1 MQLEL
6 KYGAE
11 TEALQPPH
19 EYVPWVV
26 VNGEP
31 LYEVSLVICYL
42 ATKHM
47 PFSMLAF
54 FPLLYL

>member
-26 VNGEP
+26 VDGEP
-31 LYEVSLVICYL
+31 LYEVSLAICYL
-42 ATKHM
+42 PKHM
-47 PFSMLAF
+47 PFSMLEL
-54 FPLLYL
+54 FPILYL